1 MRATIYD
8 SLGIGM
14 LLGSTYFFYRA
25 VEFLA
30 QKDYVSGVLAMLIG
44 FIIVRVGVEL
54 GRLSIVARREVQ
66 DGGS

>member
-14 LLGSTYFFYRA
+14 LLGSTYFFYRS

-30 QKDYVSGVLAMLIG
+30 QKDYVSGVLAILIG
-44 FIIVRVGVEL
+44 FIVVRVGVEL

-66 DGGS
+66 DGGA